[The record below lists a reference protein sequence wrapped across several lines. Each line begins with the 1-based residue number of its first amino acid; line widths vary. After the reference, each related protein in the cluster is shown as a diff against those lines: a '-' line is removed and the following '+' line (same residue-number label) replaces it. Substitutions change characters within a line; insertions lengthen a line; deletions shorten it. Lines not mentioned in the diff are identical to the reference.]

1 MESSTLT
8 TRKPI
13 VNKDWLD
20 FVLAHLD
27 PTLSVTRTKARLQS
41 IVPETSDIKTFV
53 FRPNRRFHGFAPGQY
68 LPVRVILGGIV
79 HERSYSLTGEP
90 GAETVSIT
98 VKRINGGRVSTW
110 LHDDA
115 QIGDVIEI
123 GEAEG
128 TFTLPDVLPAK
139 LLFLAAGS
147 GITPVFS
154 LIRAALRAHADADVT
169 LLYYGRSV
177 NDFAFEG
184 ELAQLL
190 NNHACFKFVTIP
202 EEQHPLVQ
210 ITGRFDAKH
219 LTQFVADFGEREA
232 FLCGPTGFMHA
243 VTQIWKS
250 EKRAGHLHVE
260 WFGPVVERGVKV
272 AVVPVNFRRSQRTVA
287 NDKPTLLE
295 TAEAAG
301 LKPAYGCRMGI
312 CKTCVCTKVSGIT
325 RDRLTGQ
332 VDQEP
337 NSRIRICTSEP
348 LGPVTLDL

>member
-8 TRKPI
+8 TRKPL

-68 LPVRVILGGIV
+68 LPVRIILGGIV

-98 VKRINGGRVSTW
+98 VKRIHGGRVSSW

-123 GEAEG
+123 GTAEG
-128 TFTLPDVLPAK
+128 AFTLPEVMPAK
-139 LLFLAAGS
+139 MLFLAGGS

-154 LIRAALRAHADADVT
+154 LIRAALRKHSAANIT
-169 LLYYGRSV
+169 LLYYGRTVS
-177 NDFAFEG
+177 DFAFEG
-184 ELAQLL
+184 ELTQLQSDHKNFRFL
-190 NNHACFKFVTIP
+190 TIP
-202 EEQHPLVQ
+202 EWPHPAVRVA
-210 ITGRFDAKH
+210 GRFEARH
-219 LTQFVADFGEREA
+219 LAQCVPDYAQREA
-232 FLCGPTGFMHA
+232 FLCGPTGFMQA
-243 VTQIWKS
+243 VTRLWKS
-250 EKRAGHLHVE
+250 EACAGRLHVE
-260 WFGPVVERGVKV
+260 WFGPVVEHG
-272 AVVPVNFRRSQRTVA
+272 AATAIVPVNFRRSQRTVV

-301 LKPAYGCRMGI
+301 IKPAYGCRMGI

-325 RDRLTGQ
+325 RDRVTGQ
-332 VDQEP
+332 VNQAP
-337 NSRIRICTSEP
+337 NSRIKICTSEP